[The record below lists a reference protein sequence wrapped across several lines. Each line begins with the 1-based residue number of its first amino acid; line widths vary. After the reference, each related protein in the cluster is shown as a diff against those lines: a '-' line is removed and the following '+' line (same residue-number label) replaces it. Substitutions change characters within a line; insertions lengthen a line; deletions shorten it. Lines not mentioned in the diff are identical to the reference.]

1 MPYTV
6 SVLYE
11 TRAIQSNIVLC
22 VKEILST
29 NLEGTLDGKG
39 LYLTVNPKLS
49 PKTDNI
55 SFVLIFNINILIVLE
70 EVLEG
75 SDQEWF

>member
-11 TRAIQSNIVLC
+11 TRYIQSNIVLC
-22 VKEILST
+22 VREIPSA
-29 NLEGTLDGKG
+29 NLEGTLDGEG
-39 LYLTVNPKLS
+39 LYLTENPRLS

-55 SFVLIFNINILIVLE
+55 SFVLIFNINISIVLE

-75 SDQEWF
+75 SDQECF